1 MGELDEFLE
10 KLPDPDE
17 KRLVGLEARVW
28 QRIEGS
34 KPYAYFS
41 GLPLWLKSL
50 PIASALLFGGVIGAS
65 ASPASKDLAGNDLDA
80 FSAAPAYSISKIMVS
95 CCDS

>member
-1 MGELDEFLE
+1 MNNID
-10 KLPDPDE
+10 KLLQAMPGPDE

-28 QRIEGS
+28 QRIEAS

-41 GLPLWLKSL
+41 GLPLWLKSM
-50 PIASALLFGGVIGAS
+50 PIATTLLIGGAIGAN
-65 ASPASKDLAGNDLDA
+65 ATPVFNDLDV
-80 FSAAPAYSISKIMVS
+80 FSTTPAYSVSKIMVS

>member
-1 MGELDEFLE
+1 MDNLDKYLQEL
-10 KLPDPDE
+10 PHPDE

-50 PIASALLFGGVIGAS
+50 PVASALLFGGVIGAS
-65 ASPASKDLAGNDLDA
+65 ATPAYNDLDA
-80 FSAAPAYSISKIMVS
+80 FSTAPAYSVSNMMVS
-95 CCDS
+95 CCE

>member
-1 MGELDEFLE
+1 MNKLDNYLQA
-10 KLPDPDE
+10 LPPPDE
-17 KRLVGLEARVW
+17 SRLVGLEARVW

-50 PIASALLFGGVIGAS
+50 PIATTLFIGGAIGAN
-65 ASPASKDLAGNDLDA
+65 AAPTGNDLDV
-80 FSAAPAYSISKIMVS
+80 FSPTPAYSVSKIMVS
-95 CCDS
+95 CCAE